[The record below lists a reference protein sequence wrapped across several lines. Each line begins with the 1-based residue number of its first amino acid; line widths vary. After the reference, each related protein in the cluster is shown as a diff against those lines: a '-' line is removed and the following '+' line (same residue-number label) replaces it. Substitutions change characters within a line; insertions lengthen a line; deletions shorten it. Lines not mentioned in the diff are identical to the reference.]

1 MSELAPTAGKP
12 KQVTISGKDYT
23 VSPLTIDDLAEF
35 ELFVKGE
42 RNKTISESLKQAGI
56 KEELIAQKI
65 VESSAKPIGINEI
78 DESMRTISGVRYL
91 LWFGLKKNHPELKL
105 DKMGKLVT
113 LANFEEASA
122 IVAEMGGKAVE
133 AKGKN
138 VTRGKK

>member
-1 MSELAPTAGKP
+1 MSELAPIAGKS
-12 KQVTISGKDYT
+12 KQVTISGKEYT

-35 ELFVKGE
+35 ELFVKSE

-65 VESSAKPIGINEI
+65 VESSAKPIGIDEI
-78 DESMRTISGVRYL
+78 DGAMRTISGVRYL
-91 LWFGLKKNHPELKL
+91 LWFGLKKHHPELKL
-105 DKMGKLVT
+105 DKMGGLVT

-133 AKGKN
+133 KKGKN
-138 VTRGKK
+138 VKGGKK